1 MGGMRMEGRAA
12 VVTGATKGLG
22 RDAALLLAEEGAG
35 VVAVGRDGADGRSLE
50 GEAAGLPGEVA
61 FLAGDVRDE
70 ATHDAAVALARER
83 FGRLD
88 AYVNNAGILGPEGP
102 LHETTLEAWEEVN
115 AVNLRG
121 TFLGCRAAIRTMR
134 EAGGGSIVNV
144 GSILSLTGDPFIT
157 SYTATK
163 HGVLGLTRAI
173 AVDYA
178 AAGIRCNCVLPG
190 DMETPMILEYFAASP
205 DPAAAR
211 AEMEGNY
218 PIGRIARPRE
228 VATAILFLASEEA
241 SFITGAH
248 LLVDGALTA
257 KTY

>member
-1 MGGMRMEGRAA
+1 MPRFEDRVV

-22 RDAALLLAEEGAG
+22 RDIALQTAGEGG
-35 VVAVGRDGADGRSLE
+35 RVVGVGRDAADGESLE
-50 GEAAGLPGEVA
+50 RAARDLPGEVV

-70 ATHDAAVALARER
+70 RCHDRAVALCRER

-102 LHETTLEAWEEVN
+102 LHETSLDAWEEVN
-115 AVNLRG
+115 AVNMRG
-121 TFLGCRAAIRTMR
+121 TFLGCRAAIRAMR
-134 EAGGGSIVNV
+134 GDGGGAIVNI
-144 GSILSLTGDPFIT
+144 GSILSLSADPFLT

-190 DMETPMILEYFAASP
+190 DMETPMIVEYFAASD
-205 DPAAAR
+205 DPEGTR
-211 AEMEGNY
+211 AEMEGAY
-218 PIGRIARPRE
+218 PVKRIARPEE
-228 VATAILFLASEEA
+228 VARAVLFLASDEA
-241 SFITGAH
+241 SYVTGAE
-248 LLVDGALTA
+248 LLVDGGLIA
-257 KTY
+257 KAY

>member
-1 MGGMRMEGRAA
+1 MAGRLEGCGV

-22 RDAALLLAEEGAG
+22 RETSLLLATEGAR
-35 VVAVGRDGADGRSLE
+35 VVAVGRDAGDGRSLE
-50 GEAAGLPGEVA
+50 AEAQGSPGSVT
-61 FLAGDVRDE
+61 FLAGDVRE
-70 ATHDAAVALARER
+70 PATHDDAIARCRE
-83 FGRLD
+83 GGSLD

-102 LHETTLEAWEEVN
+102 LHETSLEDWEEVN

-121 TFLGCRAAIRTMR
+121 VFLGCRAAIRGMR
-134 EAGGGSIVNV
+134 GSGGGSIVNV
-144 GSILSLTGDPFIT
+144 GSILSLTADPFLT

-178 AAGIRCNCVLPG
+178 SAGIRANCVLPG
-190 DMETPMILEYFAASP
+190 DMETPMILEYFAASD

-211 AEMEGNY
+211 AEMEGAY
-218 PIGRIARPRE
+218 PIRRIARPGE
-228 VATAILFLASEEA
+228 VARAILFLVSRDA
-241 SFITGAH
+241 SFVSGAE

-257 KTY
+257 KAY